1 MQLSLGIVNL
11 WQIPCALAPNYEN
24 IVTFRFLG
32 GLSVAGGS
40 VTLAKV
46 ADMWHPDYQQYAVAY
61 IVLSCV
67 GKSVLGPVIGGFIE
81 KNLFWHWAF
90 WVQLLFGG
98 ATQLIHFVVVP
109 EIRPT
114 MMLDKEATR
123 RREADPNAN
132 VWGPNEIHKPRIS
145 MKEVLTF

>member
-1 MQLSLGIVNL
+1 
-11 WQIPCALAPNYEN
+11 
-24 IVTFRFLG
+24 
-32 GLSVAGGS
+32 
-40 VTLAKV
+40 
-46 ADMWHPDYQQYAVAY
+46 MWHPDYQQYAVAY

-67 GKSVLGPVIGGFIE
+67 GKSILDPVIGGFVE

-114 MMLDKEATR
+114 IMLDKEATR

-132 VWGPNEIHKPRIS
+132 VWGPNENPQTSHLYERGLDF
-145 MKEVLTF
+145 LTSTLRDVRLRAHRSLLLAP